1 MKSLKRLSV
10 LALSLVISFSV
21 YADKIKVACIG
32 NSVTYGHLLPYR
44 EDNAYPARLQ
54 NLLGDNY
61 MVGNFGKSGATLL
74 NRGHRPYMEQD
85 EFKEAMAFEA
95 DIAVIHL
102 GLNDTDPR
110 NWPNY
115 SDDFEKDYYTLIDS
129 IKSSNPKCKI
139 WICKMSPITYEHN
152 RFKSGTRDW
161 YREIQSRIEDIAKIK
176 EVGLIDL
183 QTPLYNLPN
192 MLPDALHPNVDGAKI
207 IARTVYS
214 AITGNYGGLKMS
226 PMYSDNMV
234 LQRNT
239 PLEIKGIANAEDN
252 VTVTIADKKYKTKC
266 GKDGKWSVT
275 IKPLKADTG
284 YVLTVATKEKSLTYS
299 NIAAGEVWLCS
310 GQSNMVFTVGESAT
324 AEEDIATADNFNIR
338 LFNMQPT
345 YLTDTS
351 TWSMTFLDSLNR
363 LDYYKP
369 TKWQECN
376 GESVKSFSAVGYHFA
391 KAVSDSLNV
400 PVGVICNAIGGS
412 GAEAWISR
420 DILEM
425 EIPDIFYHWTKSDY
439 IQDWVRERAE
449 LNCKR
454 YEIKRQRHPYEPS
467 YLYAVNELW
476 INDFTVKGMLWY
488 QGESNAHNI
497 ELHEKLFPMVVE
509 SWRKQQNNPEMPFY
523 FVQLSSLN
531 RPSWCSFRNSQRIL
545 SETIPNVGMVV
556 SSDKGD
562 SLDVHPKQ
570 KKEIGARLARLAL
583 NKTYNMKKLTPC
595 GPMIKKVDFKRGAA
609 YPTFEYGKDL
619 RAESGDTILGFEIAG
634 EDKIFYPAIVE
645 NNKGE
650 LKVWC
655 VEVENPKYIRYGWQ
669 PYTNANLVNGD
680 GLPASTFRY

>member
-10 LALSLVISFSV
+10 LVLSLVISFSV

-85 EFKEAMAFEA
+85 EFKDAMAFEA

-207 IARTVYS
+207 IARSVYS

-226 PMYSDNMV
+226 PIYSDNMV

-239 PLEIKGIANAEDN
+239 PLEIKGIANAGDN

-266 GKDGKWSVT
+266 GKDGKWSVS

-338 LFNMQPT
+338 LFNMQPA

-376 GESVKSFSAVGYHFA
+376 GESVKSFSAV
-391 KAVSDSLNV
+391 
-400 PVGVICNAIGGS
+400 
-412 GAEAWISR
+412 
-420 DILEM
+420 
-425 EIPDIFYHWTKSDY
+425 
-439 IQDWVRERAE
+439 
-449 LNCKR
+449 
-454 YEIKRQRHPYEPS
+454 
-467 YLYAVNELW
+467 
-476 INDFTVKGMLWY
+476 
-488 QGESNAHNI
+488 
-497 ELHEKLFPMVVE
+497 
-509 SWRKQQNNPEMPFY
+509 
-523 FVQLSSLN
+523 
-531 RPSWCSFRNSQRIL
+531 
-545 SETIPNVGMVV
+545 
-556 SSDKGD
+556 
-562 SLDVHPKQ
+562 
-570 KKEIGARLARLAL
+570 
-583 NKTYNMKKLTPC
+583 
-595 GPMIKKVDFKRGAA
+595 
-609 YPTFEYGKDL
+609 
-619 RAESGDTILGFEIAG
+619 
-634 EDKIFYPAIVE
+634 
-645 NNKGE
+645 
-650 LKVWC
+650 
-655 VEVENPKYIRYGWQ
+655 
-669 PYTNANLVNGD
+669 
-680 GLPASTFRY
+680 